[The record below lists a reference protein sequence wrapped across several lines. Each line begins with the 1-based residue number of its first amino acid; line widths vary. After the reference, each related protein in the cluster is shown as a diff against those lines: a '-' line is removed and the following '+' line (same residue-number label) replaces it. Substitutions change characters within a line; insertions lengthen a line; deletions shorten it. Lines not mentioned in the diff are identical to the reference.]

1 MIEVNLHPAGAKAK
15 AKAKGRL
22 RRVGRPGLGG
32 RGARSALQTAMIAV
46 LIATPLIM
54 GAMWLRQRSQAGS
67 LEERLQKADAES
79 TRLSDLGVLSDSLT
93 VRQQLVRERAEL
105 IRGLDRDRFVWPRVL
120 DEVSG
125 SLPDFVWLTSIQ
137 ETSPLPNLTLEI
149 RGQAATALAVT
160 EYVRR
165 LEMSPYLGLVRIL
178 GSQQI
183 QAEGTDLE
191 VHAFTLLVDY
201 TPLPESPNTES
212 ETEA

>member
-15 AKAKGRL
+15 AKAKGR
-22 RRVGRPGLGG
+22 RRRAGGPALGG
-32 RGARSALQTAMIAV
+32 RGARNPWATAMIAA
-46 LIATPLIM
+46 LIAAPLLM
-54 GAMWLRQRSQAGS
+54 GAMWFLQRSQSSS
-67 LEERLQKADAES
+67 LEERLQEASADS
-79 TRLSDLGVLSDSLT
+79 TRLADLRVLSDSLT
-93 VRQQLVRERAEL
+93 SRQRLVRERVEL
-105 IRGLDRDRFVWPRVL
+105 IRGLDRDRFVWPHIL

-137 ETSPLPNLTLEI
+137 ESAPLPDLTLEI
-149 RGQAATALAVT
+149 RGMAATALAVT

-183 QAEGTDLE
+183 PAEGTDLE

-201 TPLPESPNTES
+201 TPRPEPRGEGS
-212 ETEA
+212 ETGV